1 MTRARLG
8 LARARRVPH
17 TPTPMASTLRALAR
31 AASRSSAVVSRAR
44 PFSTTASQ
52 ASIDAFMEKFEAA
65 KTSPSMEA
73 PSTTSSFAAAP
84 AMRETAGTP
93 EKLRLNFYLPHE
105 APHDGEEVRARAHR
119 RSKPRIAALDRDRG
133 SRMRA
138 HLFVTRD
145 ARESS
150 SRTQSLAIDAIHF
163 LSRVRTA
170 SARRDRLASRRA

>member
-1 MTRARLG
+1 
-8 LARARRVPH
+8 
-17 TPTPMASTLRALAR
+17 MASTLRALAR

-84 AMRETAGTP
+84 AMRETTAGTP

-133 SRMRA
+133 SRLRPHA
-138 HLFVTRD
+138 FVTRD
-145 ARESS
+145 ARESF
-150 SRTQSLAIDAIHF
+150 SRTSSAAIDANHF
-163 LSRVRTA
+163 VSRVCA
-170 SARRDRLASRRA
+170 ADAR

>member
-1 MTRARLG
+1 
-8 LARARRVPH
+8 
-17 TPTPMASTLRALAR
+17 MASTLRALAR

-84 AMRETAGTP
+84 AMRETTAGTP

-133 SRMRA
+133 SRMRTLSSPATRASRLGA
-138 HLFVTRD
+138 HRAPRSMRIISYRACAPRPRGEIV
-145 ARESS
+145 
-150 SRTQSLAIDAIHF
+150 SR
-163 LSRVRTA
+163 RVELEGNATDPG
-170 SARRDRLASRRA
+170 SRLARPRFTLG